1 MLNLLKSVAVG
12 DQTVASN
19 IATLDNIMSGVDGS
33 ATFGY
38 TLEPTSLQ
46 VNDNQAQQYLHA
58 HTFDIRVLQG
68 DATTIGI
75 LNAIVGNN
83 RNVKITGITP
93 NGFFLWDNPTQLVRN
108 SQFDQVIADQILAT
122 VQAPAGYAGTAP
134 NRKLPVYAGGNA
146 LALYDILSGS
156 ASVMNGFS
164 FVTSALGGMA
174 GVEQEIETPATTAE
188 NTVYWRSAN
197 IFFPFVGERLT
208 GSITVGTITGGTYKL
223 GIEFVESNGTTI
235 ISTSR
240 TSNVSDASLASL
252 TATTPANTVFI
263 RLVITAGTSAVSNE
277 SIYVSRPMLALAGL
291 TEFTL

>member
-156 ASVMNGFS
+156 VTVLNGFS
-164 FVTSALGGMA
+164 VLNNATGSVTGSAQTVTVG
-174 GVEQEIETPATTAE
+174 ATTAE
-188 NTVYWRSAN
+188 NTVFWRSAN
-197 IFFPFVGERLT
+197 IFFPFVGEAIT
-208 GSITVGTITGGTYKL
+208 ASITRGGAGASFKI
-223 GIEFVESNGTTI
+223 GIEFVQSDGTTI
-235 ISTSR
+235 ISTERSAGSSG
-240 TSNVSDASLASL
+240 TIGPVTGVA
-252 TATTPANTVFI
+252 PANTVFI
-263 RLVITAGTSAVSNE
+263 RLIIASGTGVLNGNSVSLN
-277 SIYVSRPMLALAGL
+277 SPMLALAGR

>member
-75 LNAIVGNN
+75 LDAIVGNN

-156 ASVMNGFS
+156 ASVLNGFTIAGGAS
-164 FVTSALGGMA
+164 GSVSGNVQTVTVGG
-174 GVEQEIETPATTAE
+174 TTTAD
-188 NTVYWRSAN
+188 TIIWRSAN
-197 IFFPFVGERLT
+197 IFFPFVGE
-208 GSITVGTITGGTYKL
+208 SITASFSRPGVSSINFRI
-223 GIEFVESNGTTI
+223 GISFIQSDGSTV
-235 ISTSR
+235 ISTS
-240 TSNVSDASLASL
+240 TSANFQGQTLMTH
-252 TATTPANTVFI
+252 TAATPANTAFI
-263 RLVITAGTSAVSNE
+263 RIVLANGTGVLSGNSVAINS
-277 SIYVSRPMLALAGL
+277 PMLALAGR

>member
-19 IATLDNIMSGVDGS
+19 IATLDNIMSGVDGA

-46 VNDNQAQQYLHA
+46 VNDNQTQQYLHT

-75 LNAIVGNN
+75 LTAVVDNN

-122 VQAPAGYAGTAP
+122 IQAPAGYAGTAP

-156 ASVMNGFS
+156 ATVLNGFS
-164 FVTSALGGMA
+164 LLNNATGSVTGSAQTITVG
-174 GVEQEIETPATTAE
+174 ATTAE
-188 NTVYWRSAN
+188 NTVFWRSAN
-197 IFFPFVGERLT
+197 IFFPFPGESVT
-208 GSITVGTITGGTYKL
+208 ASIARPGASQSFKI
-223 GIEFVESNGTTI
+223 GIEFVQSDGTTI
-235 ISTSR
+235 ISTERSAA
-240 TSNVSDASLASL
+240 SNSTPGPVTGVAPAS
-252 TATTPANTVFI
+252 TAFI
-263 RLVITAGTSAVSNE
+263 RLIIAGGTGLVNGNSTAFNS
-277 SIYVSRPMLALAGL
+277 PMLALAGR